1 MAWITG
7 MTGKTRITGM
17 ARRTRLTGIT
27 EVTGITGVTWMIR
40 TRMARM
46 TEMI

>member
-17 ARRTRLTGIT
+17 ARRTRFTGMK
-27 EVTGITGVTWMIR
+27 GMTWMIR
-40 TRMARM
+40 ITY
-46 TEMI
+46 

>member
-17 ARRTRLTGIT
+17 ARRTRFTGMK
-27 EVTGITGVTWMIR
+27 GVTWMIR
-40 TRMARM
+40 ITY
-46 TEMI
+46 